1 MDLKLSFFVSSN
13 MLPVNVLYFETVS
26 TAMLQLM
33 YKPIVYRRVFVN
45 YLLVHLTFIYIIPDS
60 LRTEIERKF
69 TCFYQFWQD
78 YGIANFTS

>member
-45 YLLVHLTFIYIIPDS
+45 YSSNVHLYNTPILCAARLNIN
-60 LRTEIERKF
+60 LHV
-69 TCFYQFWQD
+69 
-78 YGIANFTS
+78 FTSFGKIME